1 MDHIMFLAL
10 AAMAAMT
17 IGVTASVYT
26 APVMNPVTSQETEL
40 VGGWT
45 QPASPAITKEVQA
58 AFDKAMEGF
67 TGVSY
72 KPVELLGTQ
81 VVAGTNYHFLCDAQV
96 VYPGAEPYQ
105 AMVTIYEDLDG
116 NASILDITDLKG

>member
-1 MDHIMFLAL
+1 MERMMFLAL
-10 AAMAAMT
+10 AAMT

-26 APVMNPVTSQETEL
+26 APVMNPVTSQDTEQ

-45 QPASPAITKEVQA
+45 QPASPAITKEAQA
-58 AFDKAMEGF
+58 AFDKAMEDF

-81 VVAGTNYHFLCDAQV
+81 VVAGTNYRFLCDAQV
-96 VYPGAEPYQ
+96 VYPGAELYQ
-105 AMVTIYEDLDG
+105 AIVTVYEDLDG